1 MEKTNMN
8 KQKVLTSVAAASM
21 VLTQA
26 GQMSVFAEDT
36 DKDLAKND
44 SVSSEK
50 EEVKIEKTQKEVLED
65 TIAEAQKKTDTA
77 KANYDV
83 AEKTYNDYHN
93 GTYADAE
100 KAKNTAEVAYTDSQ
114 DATHS
119 AIVAALENQ
128 ISELE
133 KIRMR

>member
-65 TIAEAQKKTDTA
+65 TIAEAQNRYSK
-77 KANYDV
+77 
-83 AEKTYNDYHN
+83 
-93 GTYADAE
+93 
-100 KAKNTAEVAYTDSQ
+100 S
-114 DATHS
+114 
-119 AIVAALENQ
+119 
-128 ISELE
+128 
-133 KIRMR
+133 